1 MYHHFWKQGFI
12 SSKFIPLDFWE
23 VTSSINTVQRFYHRW
38 SSFGHRV
45 VVSETVSVQLRTLG
59 AFVKG
64 DSKQMTIGKV
74 LVYEWFS
81 CGYSYKML

>member
-1 MYHHFWKQGFI
+1 
-12 SSKFIPLDFWE
+12 
-23 VTSSINTVQRFYHRW
+23 
-38 SSFGHRV
+38 
-45 VVSETVSVQLRTLG
+45 
-59 AFVKG
+59 VKG